1 MSLTISDI
9 PHLNAILNSIS
20 VLLLISGYI
29 FIKSGNKVRH
39 RFCMLGATIV
49 SALFLIGYVIYKL
62 NTGFAKFGGEGWIRI
77 FYFCF
82 LFFHV
87 VGAFLITPLVPLTLY
102 RALTNDFEKHRKLAR
117 WTWPLW
123 VYVGVSG
130 VGIYVM
136 AIHMF
141 PHVAA

>member
-1 MSLTISDI
+1 MAFNVQDI
-9 PHLNAILNSIS
+9 PHLNAVLNCIS
-20 VLLLISGYI
+20 VIFLLAGYR
-29 FIKSGNKVRH
+29 FIRAGNKEYH
-39 RFCMLGATIV
+39 KICMLGAAAV
-49 SALFLIGYVIYKL
+49 STLFLIGYIFYKV
-62 NTGFAKFGGEGWIRI
+62 NTGFAKFGGEGWIRN

-102 RALTNDFEKHRKLAR
+102 RALKNDFDHHRKLAR

-130 VGIYVM
+130 IGVYIM
-136 AIHMF
+136 AIHLF
-141 PHVAA
+141 PYKSS